1 MGKATKIWL
10 IAASCLVLIGC
21 ILFGGMMIKLNWNF
35 SSLSTEKYETN
46 IHRVEE
52 AFGDITVETS
62 TADILFQLSD
72 VNSCIV
78 TCYEPENTRHCVAVE
93 DGRLTVRIEDHK
105 KWYEYIGFH
114 FSKPKITLELPQAQY
129 NSLVIRENTG
139 DIEIPEVFSFST
151 IDITASTGDIKNL
164 ASATEGVRITTST
177 GNIQVE
183 NMETNALTLS
193 VSTGK
198 ITASNINC
206 HADMTLTVTTG
217 NTVLTN
223 VQCKNLVSTGDTGD
237 LYLRNVV
244 AKEVFSI
251 ERSTGDVKFEG
262 ADAAEITV
270 KTDTG
275 RVSGTL
281 LTEKVF
287 ITETD
292 TGRIRVPKTISG
304 GKCEI
309 TTDTGDIL
317 IEIGEQ

>member
-151 IDITASTGDIKNL
+151 I
-164 ASATEGVRITTST
+164 EITTST